1 MGVDVA
7 GGEGDDVSTVGC
19 VRWGGVVHTLA
30 LGPLLLSFLRSC
42 RCWRHF
48 VRYAMGDGGDTVS
61 EVEVLQG
68 QPNSASAGLARGLT
82 QLMPQAAQPITDG
95 TCPATP
101 SRRAA
106 AGGRVGSSRKCSV
119 QLEVM

>member
-1 MGVDVA
+1 MLGLVLNYNTESLLANACKAKAVVRLISVVGEA
-7 GGEGDDVSTVGC
+7 GSRWCVSWGC
-19 VRWGGVVHTLA
+19 MSSAVRVIMFRLCNACDGGIVHTLA

-82 QLMPQAAQPITDG
+82 
-95 TCPATP
+95 
-101 SRRAA
+101 
-106 AGGRVGSSRKCSV
+106 
-119 QLEVM
+119 